1 MVYIASGTAT
11 SIAANT
17 KSADQ
22 VDGQYQFIGKGNV
35 NFYALPSA
43 TGMKC
48 TLKVN
53 GVAIVDDQD
62 LPMFGT
68 SGAMSKIDNLVVSQ
82 AVAGGRV
89 ELFFRNTT
97 GGALTAD
104 YILEYTPTK

>member
-1 MVYIASGTAT
+1 MVYIASKTAE

-17 KSADQ
+17 KSSDQ
-22 VDGQYQFIGKGNV
+22 VDGQYQFVGKGNID
-35 NFYALPSA
+35 FYALPSA
-43 TGMKC
+43 TGMNV

-53 GVAIVDDQD
+53 GVAIIDDQP

-68 SGAMSKIDNLVVSQ
+68 SGDMSKIDNLVVSQ

-97 GGALTAD
+97 AGAVTVD